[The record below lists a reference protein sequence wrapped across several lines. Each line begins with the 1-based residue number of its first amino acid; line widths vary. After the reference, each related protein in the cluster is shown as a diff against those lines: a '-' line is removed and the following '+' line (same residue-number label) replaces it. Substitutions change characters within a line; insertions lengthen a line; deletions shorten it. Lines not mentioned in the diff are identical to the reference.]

1 MSENS
6 TQTDDVSTNESGFDN
21 AMDDAIDTLLDR
33 AVEKGTLSA
42 IPDEQEDFD
51 STLSEEEST
60 EELEGEE
67 EDHAEEDADDVD
79 DDEDDATEED
89 EESEDDEESTQ
100 DEEFDDAEEGE
111 LDLEYLVP
119 VKVDGEESEVTIE
132 ELIKGYQTNQS
143 QTKKGQELA
152 EQAKELDAE
161 REKSQIYQKINDD
174 LLKQQDD
181 RDLALLKSRKEIMD
195 KMAKDGYVEGVDD
208 DLATLQYKYRSLED
222 EYAKRKEDRNK
233 ITEKMI
239 ETREQE
245 YREAVKKQVEEFQ
258 KEIKNLVPDWSDKI
272 AQDNYAFAIEQGI
285 PEDFVNTITSPVIAK
300 FINDYRVLKT
310 SASKG
315 AKKRKKAPVKTV
327 SAKKPVSKQ
336 NKTKTKSA
344 DARKRLVKG
353 KGTDKDLKILND
365 DVYDSIFSNS
375 ELFN

>member
-6 TQTDDVSTNESGFDN
+6 TQTDDVNTSESGFDN
-21 AMDDAIDTLLDR
+21 PMDDAIDTLLDR
-33 AVEKGTLSA
+33 AVDRGTLSPA
-42 IPDEQEDFD
+42 LDETEEVESIQEDD
-51 STLSEEEST
+51 EST
-60 EELEGEE
+60 EELEGE
-67 EDHAEEDADDVD
+67 DLDPAEEDAEDVD
-79 DDEDDATEED
+79 DDEDDDATEEEDD
-89 EESEDDEESTQ
+89 EDEESTQ
-100 DEEFDDAEEGE
+100 DEESDEIEDGE

-152 EQAKELDAE
+152 EQAKQLETEKD
-161 REKSQIYQKINDD
+161 KSQIFQKINED

-181 RDLALLKSRKEIMD
+181 RDLALLQSRKDVMD

-222 EYAKRKEDRNK
+222 EYTKRKAERSKTTD
-233 ITEKMI
+233 KMI
-239 ETREQE
+239 EAQEEE
-245 YREAVKKQVEEFQ
+245 YRKTAEKNVKIFQ
-258 KEIKNLVPDWSDKI
+258 KEIKTLIPDWSDKM
-272 AQDNYAFAIEQGI
+272 AQDNYAFAVEQGI
-285 PEDFVNTITSPVIAK
+285 PEEFVNTIASPLIAK

-310 SASKG
+310 SASTG

-336 NKTKTKSA
+336 NKVKTKSV
-344 DARKRLVKG
+344 DARKRIAKG
-353 KGTDKDLKILND
+353 KGSDKDLKVLSD
-365 DVYDSIFSNS
+365 ETYDSIFDNS

>member
-6 TQTDDVSTNESGFDN
+6 TQTDDVNTSESGFDN
-21 AMDDAIDTLLDR
+21 PMDDAIDTLLDR
-33 AVEKGTLSA
+33 AVERGTLTPALDDTEEVES
-42 IPDEQEDFD
+42 IQEDD
-51 STLSEEEST
+51 EST
-60 EELEGEE
+60 EELEGE
-67 EDHAEEDADDVD
+67 DLDPAEEDAENVD
-79 DDEDDATEED
+79 DDEDDDATEEEDD
-89 EESEDDEESTQ
+89 EDEESTQ
-100 DEEFDDAEEGE
+100 DEESDEIEDGE

-152 EQAKELDAE
+152 EQAKQLETE
-161 REKSQIYQKINDD
+161 KEKSQIFQKINED

-181 RDLALLKSRKEIMD
+181 RDLALLQSRKQVMD

-222 EYAKRKEDRNK
+222 EYTKRKAERSKTTD
-233 ITEKMI
+233 KMI
-239 ETREQE
+239 EAQEEE
-245 YREAVKKQVEEFQ
+245 YRKTAEKNVKIFQ
-258 KEIKNLVPDWSDKI
+258 KEIKTLIPDWSDKM
-272 AQDNYAFAIEQGI
+272 AQDNYAFAVEQGI
-285 PEDFVNTITSPVIAK
+285 PEEFVNTIASPLIAK

-310 SASKG
+310 SASAG

-336 NKTKTKSA
+336 NKVKTKSV
-344 DARKRLVKG
+344 DARKRIAKG
-353 KGTDKDLKILND
+353 KGSDKDLKVLSD
-365 DVYDSIFSNS
+365 ETYDSIFDNS

>member
-6 TQTDDVSTNESGFDN
+6 TQTDDVNTSESGFDN
-21 AMDDAIDTLLDR
+21 PMDDAIDTLLDR
-33 AVEKGTLSA
+33 AVERGTLTPA
-42 IPDEQEDFD
+42 LDETEEVESIQEDD
-51 STLSEEEST
+51 EST
-60 EELEGEE
+60 EELEGE
-67 EDHAEEDADDVD
+67 DLDPAEEDAENVD
-79 DDEDDATEED
+79 DDEDDDATEEEDD
-89 EESEDDEESTQ
+89 EDEESTQ
-100 DEEFDDAEEGE
+100 DEESDEIEDGE

-152 EQAKELDAE
+152 EQAKQLETE
-161 REKSQIYQKINDD
+161 KEKSHIFQKINED

-181 RDLALLKSRKEIMD
+181 RDLALLQSRKDVMD

-222 EYAKRKEDRNK
+222 EYNKRKAERSKVTD
-233 ITEKMI
+233 KMI
-239 ETREQE
+239 EAQEEE
-245 YREAVKKQVEEFQ
+245 YRKTAEKNVKIFQ
-258 KEIKNLVPDWSDKI
+258 KEIKTLIPDWSDKM
-272 AQDNYAFAIEQGI
+272 AQDNYAFAVEQGI
-285 PEDFVNTITSPVIAK
+285 PEEFVNTIASPLIAK

-310 SASKG
+310 SASTG

-336 NKTKTKSA
+336 NKVKTKSV
-344 DARKRLVKG
+344 DARKRIAKG
-353 KGTDKDLKILND
+353 KGSDKDLKVLSD
-365 DVYDSIFSNS
+365 ETYDSIFDNS

>member
-6 TQTDDVSTNESGFDN
+6 TQTDDVNTSESGFDN
-21 AMDDAIDTLLDR
+21 PMDDAIDTLLDR
-33 AVEKGTLSA
+33 AVDRGTLSPA
-42 IPDEQEDFD
+42 LDETEEVESIQEDD
-51 STLSEEEST
+51 EST
-60 EELEGEE
+60 EELEGE
-67 EDHAEEDADDVD
+67 DLDPAEEDAENVD
-79 DDEDDATEED
+79 DDEDDDATEEEDD
-89 EESEDDEESTQ
+89 EDEESTQ
-100 DEEFDDAEEGE
+100 DEESDEIEDGE

-152 EQAKELDAE
+152 EQAKQLETE
-161 REKSQIYQKINDD
+161 KEKSQIFQKINED

-181 RDLALLKSRKEIMD
+181 RDLALLQSRKQVMD

-222 EYAKRKEDRNK
+222 EYTKRKAERSKTTD
-233 ITEKMI
+233 KMI
-239 ETREQE
+239 EAQEEE
-245 YREAVKKQVEEFQ
+245 YRKTAEKNVKIFQ
-258 KEIKNLVPDWSDKI
+258 KEIKTLIPDWSDKM
-272 AQDNYAFAIEQGI
+272 AQDNYAFAVEQGI
-285 PEDFVNTITSPVIAK
+285 PEEFVNTIASPLIAK

-310 SASKG
+310 SASTG

-336 NKTKTKSA
+336 NKVKTKSV
-344 DARKRLVKG
+344 DARKRIAKG
-353 KGTDKDLKILND
+353 KGSDKDLKVLSD
-365 DVYDSIFSNS
+365 ETYDSIFDNS

>member
-6 TQTDDVSTNESGFDN
+6 TQTDDVNTSESGFDN
-21 AMDDAIDTLLDR
+21 PMDDAIDTLLDR
-33 AVEKGTLSA
+33 AVERGTLTPA
-42 IPDEQEDFD
+42 LDETEEVESIQEDD
-51 STLSEEEST
+51 EST
-60 EELEGEE
+60 EELEGE
-67 EDHAEEDADDVD
+67 DLDPAEEDAENVD
-79 DDEDDATEED
+79 DDEDDDATEEEDD
-89 EESEDDEESTQ
+89 EDEESTQ
-100 DEEFDDAEEGE
+100 DEESDEIEDGE

-152 EQAKELDAE
+152 EQAKQLETE
-161 REKSQIYQKINDD
+161 KEKSQIFQKINDD

-181 RDLALLKSRKEIMD
+181 RDLALLQSRKDVMD

-222 EYAKRKEDRNK
+222 EYNKRKAERSKVTD
-233 ITEKMI
+233 KMI
-239 ETREQE
+239 EAQEEE
-245 YREAVKKQVEEFQ
+245 YRKTAEKNVKIFQ
-258 KEIKNLVPDWSDKI
+258 KEIKTLIPDWSDKM
-272 AQDNYAFAIEQGI
+272 AQDNYAFAVEQGI
-285 PEDFVNTITSPVIAK
+285 PEEFVNTIASPLIAK

-310 SASKG
+310 SASTG

-336 NKTKTKSA
+336 NKVKTKSV
-344 DARKRLVKG
+344 DARKRIAKG
-353 KGTDKDLKILND
+353 KGSDKDLKILSD
-365 DVYDSIFSNS
+365 ETYDSIFDNS

>member
-6 TQTDDVSTNESGFDN
+6 TQTDDVNTSESGFDN
-21 AMDDAIDTLLDR
+21 PMDDAIDTLLDR
-33 AVEKGTLSA
+33 AVDRGTLSPA
-42 IPDEQEDFD
+42 LDETEEVESIQEDD
-51 STLSEEEST
+51 EST
-60 EELEGEE
+60 EELEGE
-67 EDHAEEDADDVD
+67 DLDPAEEDAENVD
-79 DDEDDATEED
+79 DDEDDDATEEEDD
-89 EESEDDEESTQ
+89 EDEESTQ
-100 DEEFDDAEEGE
+100 DEESDEIEDGE

-152 EQAKELDAE
+152 EQAKQLETE
-161 REKSQIYQKINDD
+161 KEKSQIFQKINED

-181 RDLALLKSRKEIMD
+181 RDLALLQSRKDVMD

-222 EYAKRKEDRNK
+222 EYTKRKAERSKTTD
-233 ITEKMI
+233 KMI
-239 ETREQE
+239 EAQEEE
-245 YREAVKKQVEEFQ
+245 YRKTAEKNVKIFQ
-258 KEIKNLVPDWSDKI
+258 KEIKTLIPDWSDKM
-272 AQDNYAFAIEQGI
+272 AQDNYAFAVEQGI
-285 PEDFVNTITSPVIAK
+285 PEEFVNTIASPLIAK

-310 SASKG
+310 SASTG

-336 NKTKTKSA
+336 NKVKTKSV
-344 DARKRLVKG
+344 DARKRIAKG
-353 KGTDKDLKILND
+353 KGSDKDLKVLSD
-365 DVYDSIFSNS
+365 ETYDSIFDNS

>member
-6 TQTDDVSTNESGFDN
+6 TQTDDVNTSESGFDN
-21 AMDDAIDTLLDR
+21 PMDDAIDTLLDR
-33 AVEKGTLSA
+33 AVERGTLTPALDDTEEVES
-42 IPDEQEDFD
+42 IQEDD
-51 STLSEEEST
+51 EST
-60 EELEGEE
+60 EELEGE
-67 EDHAEEDADDVD
+67 DLDPAEEDAENVD
-79 DDEDDATEED
+79 DDEDDDATEEEDD
-89 EESEDDEESTQ
+89 EDEESTQ
-100 DEEFDDAEEGE
+100 DEESDEIEEGE

-152 EQAKELDAE
+152 EQAKELE
-161 REKSQIYQKINDD
+161 TEKEKSHVFQKINED

-181 RDLALLKSRKEIMD
+181 RDLALLQSRKDVMD

-222 EYAKRKEDRNK
+222 EYTKRKAERSKTTD
-233 ITEKMI
+233 KMI
-239 ETREQE
+239 EAQEEE
-245 YREAVKKQVEEFQ
+245 YRKTAEKNVKIFQ
-258 KEIKNLVPDWSDKI
+258 KEIKTLIPDWSDKM
-272 AQDNYAFAIEQGI
+272 AQDNYAFAVEQGI
-285 PEDFVNTITSPVIAK
+285 PEEFVNTIASPLIAK

-310 SASKG
+310 SASTG

-336 NKTKTKSA
+336 NRVKTKSV
-344 DARKRLVKG
+344 DARKRIAKG
-353 KGTDKDLKILND
+353 KGSDKDLKVLSD
-365 DVYDSIFSNS
+365 ETYDSIFDNS

>member
-6 TQTDDVSTNESGFDN
+6 TQTDDVNTSESGFDN
-21 AMDDAIDTLLDR
+21 PMDDAIDTLLDR
-33 AVEKGTLSA
+33 AVDRGTLSPA
-42 IPDEQEDFD
+42 LDETEEVESIQEDD
-51 STLSEEEST
+51 EST
-60 EELEGEE
+60 EELEGE
-67 EDHAEEDADDVD
+67 DLDPAEEDAENVD
-79 DDEDDATEED
+79 DDEDDDATEEEDD
-89 EESEDDEESTQ
+89 EDEESTQ
-100 DEEFDDAEEGE
+100 DEESDEIEDGE

-152 EQAKELDAE
+152 EQAKQLETE
-161 REKSQIYQKINDD
+161 KEKSHIFQKINED

-181 RDLALLKSRKEIMD
+181 RDLALLQSRKDVMD

-222 EYAKRKEDRNK
+222 EYTKRKAERSKTTD
-233 ITEKMI
+233 KMI
-239 ETREQE
+239 EAQEEE
-245 YREAVKKQVEEFQ
+245 YRKTAEKNVKIFQ
-258 KEIKNLVPDWSDKI
+258 KEIKTLIPDWSDKM
-272 AQDNYAFAIEQGI
+272 AQDNYAFAVEQGI
-285 PEDFVNTITSPVIAK
+285 PEEFVNTIASPLIAK

-310 SASKG
+310 SASTG

-336 NKTKTKSA
+336 NKVKTKSV
-344 DARKRLVKG
+344 DARKRIAKG
-353 KGTDKDLKILND
+353 KGSDKDLKVLSD
-365 DVYDSIFSNS
+365 ETYDSIFDNS

>member
-6 TQTDDVSTNESGFDN
+6 TQTDDVNTSESGFDN
-21 AMDDAIDTLLDR
+21 PMDDAIDTLLDR
-33 AVEKGTLSA
+33 AVERGTLTPALDDTEEVES
-42 IPDEQEDFD
+42 IQEDD
-51 STLSEEEST
+51 EST
-60 EELEGEE
+60 EELEGE
-67 EDHAEEDADDVD
+67 DLDPAEEDAENVD
-79 DDEDDATEED
+79 DDEDDDATEEEDD
-89 EESEDDEESTQ
+89 EDEESTQ
-100 DEEFDDAEEGE
+100 DEESDEVEDGE

-152 EQAKELDAE
+152 EQAKQLETEKD
-161 REKSQIYQKINDD
+161 KSQIFQKINED

-181 RDLALLKSRKEIMD
+181 RDLALLQSRKQVMD

-222 EYAKRKEDRNK
+222 EYTKRKAERSKTTD
-233 ITEKMI
+233 KMI
-239 ETREQE
+239 ETQEEE
-245 YREAVKKQVEEFQ
+245 YRKTAEKNVKIFQ
-258 KEIKNLVPDWSDKI
+258 KEIKTLIPDWSDKM
-272 AQDNYAFAIEQGI
+272 AQDNYAFAVEQGI
-285 PEDFVNTITSPVIAK
+285 PEEFVNTIASPLIAK

-310 SASKG
+310 SASTG

-336 NKTKTKSA
+336 NKVKTKSV
-344 DARKRLVKG
+344 DARKRIAKG
-353 KGTDKDLKILND
+353 KGSDKDLKVLSD
-365 DVYDSIFSNS
+365 ETYDSIFDNS

>member
-6 TQTDDVSTNESGFDN
+6 TQMDDVNTSESGFDN
-21 AMDDAIDTLLDR
+21 PMDDAIDTLLDR
-33 AVEKGTLSA
+33 AVDRGTLSPA
-42 IPDEQEDFD
+42 LDETEEVESIQEDD
-51 STLSEEEST
+51 EST
-60 EELEGEE
+60 EELEGE
-67 EDHAEEDADDVD
+67 DLDPAEEDAENVD
-79 DDEDDATEED
+79 DDEDDDATEEEDD
-89 EESEDDEESTQ
+89 EDEESTQ
-100 DEEFDDAEEGE
+100 DEESDEIEDGE

-152 EQAKELDAE
+152 EQAKQLETE
-161 REKSQIYQKINDD
+161 KEKSHIFQKINED

-181 RDLALLKSRKEIMD
+181 RDLALLQSRKDVMD

-222 EYAKRKEDRNK
+222 EYTKRKAERSKTTD
-233 ITEKMI
+233 KMI
-239 ETREQE
+239 EAQEEE
-245 YREAVKKQVEEFQ
+245 YRKTAEKNVKIFQ
-258 KEIKNLVPDWSDKI
+258 KEIKTLIPDWSDKM
-272 AQDNYAFAIEQGI
+272 AQDNYAFAVEQGI
-285 PEDFVNTITSPVIAK
+285 PEEFVNTIASPLIAK

-310 SASKG
+310 SASTG

-336 NKTKTKSA
+336 NKVKTKSV
-344 DARKRLVKG
+344 DARKRIAKG
-353 KGTDKDLKILND
+353 KGSDKDLKVLSD
-365 DVYDSIFSNS
+365 ETYDSIFDNS

>member
-6 TQTDDVSTNESGFDN
+6 TQTDDANTNESDFDN

-33 AVEKGTLSA
+33 AVERGTLSA
-42 IPDEQEDFD
+42 IPEN
-51 STLSEEEST
+51 EEEVESTQNEDEVT
-60 EELEGEE
+60 EELESEE

-79 DDEDDATEED
+79 DDETETATDE

-100 DEEFDDAEEGE
+100 DDESEEIEEGE
-111 LDLEYLVP
+111 LDMEFLVP
-119 VKVDGEESEVTIE
+119 VKIDGQESEVTIE

-152 EQAKELDAE
+152 EQAKQLEVE
-161 REKSQIYQKINDD
+161 KEKSQIYQKISDD

-181 RDLALLKSRKEIMD
+181 RDLTLLKNKKAVMD
-195 KMAKDGYVEGVDD
+195 KMAKDGFVEGVDD

-222 EYAKRKEDRNK
+222 EYNKRKEERSK
-233 ITEKMI
+233 ITDQMI
-239 ETREQE
+239 ETQEEEFRETM
-245 YREAVKKQVEEFQ
+245 KKNVEIFQ
-258 KEIKNLVPDWSDKI
+258 KEIKTLIPDWSENI
-272 AQDNYAFAIEQGI
+272 AKDNYAFAVGEGI
-285 PEDFVNTITSPVIAK
+285 PEEFVSTITSPVIAK
-300 FINDYRVLKT
+300 FIDDYRRLKT

-315 AKKRKKAPVKTV
+315 AKKRKKAPIKTV

-336 NKTKTKSA
+336 NKLKSKSV
-344 DARKRLVKG
+344 DARKRLQKG

-365 DVYDSIFSNS
+365 DIYESIFDNS

>member
-6 TQTDDVSTNESGFDN
+6 TQTDDVNTSESGFDN
-21 AMDDAIDTLLDR
+21 PMDDAIDTLLDR
-33 AVEKGTLSA
+33 AVERGTLTPALDDTEEVES
-42 IPDEQEDFD
+42 IQEDD
-51 STLSEEEST
+51 EST
-60 EELEGEE
+60 EELEGE
-67 EDHAEEDADDVD
+67 DLDPAEEDAENVD
-79 DDEDDATEED
+79 DDEDDDATEEEDD
-89 EESEDDEESTQ
+89 EDEESTQ
-100 DEEFDDAEEGE
+100 DEESDEVEDGE

-152 EQAKELDAE
+152 EQAKQLETEKD
-161 REKSQIYQKINDD
+161 KSQIFQKINED

-181 RDLALLKSRKEIMD
+181 RDLALLQSRKDVMD

-222 EYAKRKEDRNK
+222 EYTKRKAERSKTTD
-233 ITEKMI
+233 KMI
-239 ETREQE
+239 ETQEEE
-245 YREAVKKQVEEFQ
+245 YRKTAEKNVKIFQ
-258 KEIKNLVPDWSDKI
+258 KEIKTLIPDWSDKM
-272 AQDNYAFAIEQGI
+272 AQDNYAFAVEQGI
-285 PEDFVNTITSPVIAK
+285 PEEFVNTIASPLIAK

-310 SASKG
+310 SASTG

-336 NKTKTKSA
+336 NKVKTKSV
-344 DARKRLVKG
+344 DARKRIAKG
-353 KGTDKDLKILND
+353 KGSDKDLKVLSD
-365 DVYDSIFSNS
+365 ETYDSIFDNS

>member
-6 TQTDDVSTNESGFDN
+6 TQTDDVNTSESGFDN
-21 AMDDAIDTLLDR
+21 PMDDAIDTLLDR
-33 AVEKGTLSA
+33 AVDRGTLSPA
-42 IPDEQEDFD
+42 LDETEEVESIQEDD
-51 STLSEEEST
+51 EST
-60 EELEGEE
+60 EELEGE
-67 EDHAEEDADDVD
+67 DLDPAEEDAENVD
-79 DDEDDATEED
+79 DDEDDDATEEEDD
-89 EESEDDEESTQ
+89 EDEESTQ
-100 DEEFDDAEEGE
+100 DEESDEIEDGE

-152 EQAKELDAE
+152 EQAKQLETE
-161 REKSQIYQKINDD
+161 KEKSHIFQKINED

-181 RDLALLKSRKEIMD
+181 RDLALLQSRKDVMD

-222 EYAKRKEDRNK
+222 EYAKRKAERSKTTD
-233 ITEKMI
+233 KMI
-239 ETREQE
+239 EAQEEE
-245 YREAVKKQVEEFQ
+245 YRKTAEKNVKIFQ
-258 KEIKNLVPDWSDKI
+258 KEIKTLIPDWSDKM
-272 AQDNYAFAIEQGI
+272 AQDNYAFAVEQGI
-285 PEDFVNTITSPVIAK
+285 PEEFVNTIASPLIAK

-310 SASKG
+310 SASTG

-336 NKTKTKSA
+336 NKVKTKSV
-344 DARKRLVKG
+344 DARKRIAKG
-353 KGTDKDLKILND
+353 KGSDKDLKVLSD
-365 DVYDSIFSNS
+365 ETYDSIFDNS

>member
-6 TQTDDVSTNESGFDN
+6 TQTDDVNTSESGFDN
-21 AMDDAIDTLLDR
+21 PMDDAIDTLLDR
-33 AVEKGTLSA
+33 AVERGTLTPALDDTEEVES
-42 IPDEQEDFD
+42 IQEDD
-51 STLSEEEST
+51 EST
-60 EELEGEE
+60 EELEGE
-67 EDHAEEDADDVD
+67 DLDPAEEDAENVD
-79 DDEDDATEED
+79 DDEDDDATEEEDD
-89 EESEDDEESTQ
+89 EDEESTQ
-100 DEEFDDAEEGE
+100 DEESDEIEDGE

-152 EQAKELDAE
+152 EQAKQLETE
-161 REKSQIYQKINDD
+161 KEKSHIFQKINED

-181 RDLALLKSRKEIMD
+181 RDLALLQSRKDVMD

-222 EYAKRKEDRNK
+222 EYTKRKAERSKTTD
-233 ITEKMI
+233 KMI
-239 ETREQE
+239 EAQEEE
-245 YREAVKKQVEEFQ
+245 YRKTAEKNVKIFQ
-258 KEIKNLVPDWSDKI
+258 KEIKTLIPDWSDKM
-272 AQDNYAFAIEQGI
+272 AQDNYAFAVEQGI
-285 PEDFVNTITSPVIAK
+285 PEEFVNTIASPLIAK

-310 SASKG
+310 SASTG

-336 NKTKTKSA
+336 NKVKTKSV
-344 DARKRLVKG
+344 DARKRIAKG
-353 KGTDKDLKILND
+353 KGSDKDLKVLSD
-365 DVYDSIFSNS
+365 ETYDSIFDNS